1 MAIKFESGGTAP
13 FVSYTPLNFNTA
25 SNYDS
30 SDIEDTRKTKS
41 SDSKESEKLTDKDL
55 LMAIKDLDV
64 LPSDSAKLFNQMVDF
79 IRMQEMGFIDP
90 SMLAIQ
96 FIRAQQEIKTA
107 IYRQKN
113 YDNALDT
120 LKENKGQNSQAISPD
135 GRIVGVNLQNEIKL
149 FNIGEDTGEY
159 RPITN
164 FELSQLR
171 ANYYAN
177 NDYLTQIINNGIGF
191 EKIDS
196 LIHQYINS
204 LRKDTI
210 SVQTD
215 EVHAGFD
222 TLKELSE
229 QGLTIDEA
237 IGNKFLTENQAKQAQ
252 EALIYL
258 KEALPENAQNLLRY
272 RASQLK
278 KSDGTTLSE
287 DDILIL
293 MLNSRISSKQIL
305 SDQNKSGKS
314 RSGSGSEKV
323 GADDFSSDQYTNISR
338 GQGQTST
345 GIFQLRDSDGFSVD
359 VKGKAYPYLFDQN
372 GNVIETTTL
381 SKALQKGIGTM
392 SKGGNWAITFGDQI
406 LDANAKS
413 NILFESDGSGI
424 RVILPT
430 KQQDGKIV
438 PDLDIAKEN
447 KELISS
453 ISESNYENPF
463 DDPIVQQ
470 KMKESDLFLDATG
483 NLDYSKF
490 GVYLVFNAKSDSDT
504 INNSEWVEFYD
515 PDDKDKSR
523 FEKYIQEENPDYEFD
538 SYDTFL
544 GIPNPFDLFDNY
556 HKMVKG
562 SVFVPITDN
571 LLATGTGTKKN
582 YKESTQHELE
592 TQRQIQEFKR
602 KYSLNQTENIND
614 KLDGK

>member
-1 MAIKFESGGTAP
+1 MTIKFQSGGTAP

-30 SDIEDTRKTKS
+30 SDIEDARKTKS
-41 SDSKESEKLTDKDL
+41 SDSKESGKLTEKDL
-55 LMAIKDLDV
+55 ITAIKDLDV
-64 LPSDSAKLFNQMVDF
+64 LPSDSAQLQDQMIDF

-90 SMLAIQ
+90 SMLATQ
-96 FIRAQQEIKTA
+96 FIRTQQEIKTA
-107 IYRQKN
+107 IYRKKN

-171 ANYYAN
+171 AKYYAN
-177 NDYLTQIINNGIGF
+177 NDYLTQIISNGIGF

-204 LRKDTI
+204 VGKDTI

-215 EVHAGFD
+215 EVHAGFN

-252 EALIYL
+252 EALTYL

-287 DDILIL
+287 DDILIS

-314 RSGSGSEKV
+314 GSGSGTEKV

-345 GIFQLRDSDGFSVD
+345 GIVQLRDSDGFSVD

-372 GNVIETTTL
+372 GNTIETTTL

-392 SKGGNWAITFGDQI
+392 YKGLNWAITFGDQV
-406 LDANAKS
+406 LDANARR
-413 NILFESDGSGI
+413 NVLFESDGSGV
-424 RVILPT
+424 RVILPV
-430 KQQDGKIV
+430 KQQDGKFV
-438 PDLDIAKEN
+438 PDLDAAKEN

-453 ISESNYENPF
+453 ISESSYENPF
-463 DDPIVQQ
+463 DDPVVQQ
-470 KMKESDLFLDATG
+470 KMKESGLFLDATG

-490 GVYLVFNAKSDSDT
+490 GVYLVFNAKTDSDT
-504 INNSEWVEFYD
+504 VNNSEWIEAYD
-515 PDDKDKSR
+515 PDDREKSR
-523 FEKYIQEENPDYEFD
+523 FEKYLQEENPDYEFD
-538 SYDTFL
+538 GNDWAGF
-544 GIPNPFDLFDNY
+544 NPFDWFGNY
-556 HKMVKG
+556 DKMIKG

-571 LLATGTGTKKN
+571 LIATATGSKKS

-592 TQRQIQEFKR
+592 IQRQAQEFR
-602 KYSLNQTENIND
+602 RNYRLNQEEDINS